1 MKIIIAGSRG
11 FNDYKLLK
19 QKLAY
24 FLKTHN
30 LKPEEIEIVSGGA
43 KGADRLGEQFAIEYN
58 IKIKQFIP
66 DWDRYGKSA
75 GIRRNAE
82 MGKYGNACIVFWDGK
97 SRGSKHM
104 IEVSI
109 KEGLELEIIMYKD
122 VDAMDEIIIYT
133 DGGCRGNQ
141 KDKNVGGWG
150 VVFKYKEHIKTL
162 YGGEQNTTNNR
173 MELTAAIMALR
184 TLKTTNIPVKVHCD
198 SSYVV
203 NGMNNWVKGW
213 IKKGWRKSDMQ
224 PVENKELWQELWKL
238 SQTQSDIQWIK
249 VKGHSGVELNELAD
263 KLANKGM
270 DKILKRY

>member
-1 MKIIIAGSRG
+1 MFKIIIAGSRE
-11 FNDYKLLK
+11 FNDYELLK
-19 QKLAY
+19 KKLTY
-24 FLKTHN
+24 FLKSRN

-43 KGADRLGEQFAIEYN
+43 RGADRLGERFALEHN

-66 DWDRYGKSA
+66 DWERYGKSA
-75 GIRRNAE
+75 GIRRNVE
-82 MGKYGNACIVFWDGK
+82 MGKYANACVVFWDGK

-104 IEVSI
+104 IDIAI
-109 KEGLELEIIMYKD
+109 KEGLELEVIMYED
-122 VDAMDEIIIYT
+122 VDAVDEIIIYI

-150 VVFKYKEHIKTL
+150 VVLKYKEHMKTL
-162 YGGEQNTTNNR
+162 YGGEQNTTNNK
-173 MELTAAIMALR
+173 MELTAAIMSLR
-184 TLKTTNIPVKVHCD
+184 ALKTTHIPVRVHCD

-238 SQTQSDIQWIK
+238 SQAQSDIQWIK

-270 DKILKRY
+270 DELDN